1 MIDFQ
6 FINSK
11 KINLKNN
18 IYWFKKIILS
28 ENKKMG
34 DIVFIFCNDAYL
46 LEKNIQFLQHNT
58 LTDVITFDYSNKNQ
72 ISGDIFIS
80 TESVRENAK
89 IFNVSFL
96 EELDRVMAHGLLHLL
111 GYKDK
116 QKKDAKIIRE
126 KEDFYLSIK

>member
-18 IYWFKKIILS
+18 IQWFKKIILS

-80 TESVRENAK
+80 TERVRENAK

-96 EELDRVMAHGLLHLL
+96 EELDRIMAHGLLHLL